1 MSRTAK
7 LALPLV
13 VLIFGIVAL
22 GIGAVT
28 VLFPKSGQPN
38 VGIGGPFSL
47 IDQEGRTVTEKA
59 LLGSPS
65 VVFFGFTHCPEV
77 CPTALFE
84 ITQVYKALGPKGD
97 GLKTFFVSVDPER
110 DTPELLKLYLSSFDP
125 RITGLTG
132 SPEAVAQAMRAW
144 RAFAKKVPTE
154 AGGYT
159 VDHTAL
165 VYLMD
170 AKGRFVSSVNLER
183 PPEETAKTIAAYF

>member
-65 VVFFGFTHCPEV
+65 LVFFGFTHCPEV

-84 ITQVYKALGPKGD
+84 ITQIYKALGPKGD

-144 RAFAKKVPTE
+144 RAYAKKVPTE

-170 AKGRFVSSVNLER
+170 AKGRFVSSLNLER

>member
-13 VLIFGIVAL
+13 VLIFGIMAL
-22 GIGAVT
+22 GIATVT
-28 VLFPKSGQPN
+28 ILFPKTGQPN
-38 VGIGGPFSL
+38 VGIGGSFVL
-47 IDQEGRTVTEKA
+47 IDHEGRTVTEKT

-65 VVFFGFTHCPEV
+65 VIFFGFTHCPDV

-84 ITQVYKALGPKGD
+84 ITQVYKALGQRGD
-97 GLKTFFVSVDPER
+97 RLKAFFVSVDPER

-125 RITGLTG
+125 RIRGLTG
-132 SPEAVAQAMRAW
+132 SPEAVAQAMKAW
-144 RAFAKKVPTE
+144 RAFARKVPSGS
-154 AGGYT
+154 GGYT

-170 AKGRFVSSVNLER
+170 SKGRFVSSVNLDR

>member
-13 VLIFGIVAL
+13 VLIFGIAAL

-28 VLFPKSGQPN
+28 VLFPKTGQPN
-38 VGIGGPFSL
+38 VGIGGPFAL
-47 IDQEGRTVTEKA
+47 IDQDGRAVTEKA
-59 LLGSPS
+59 LVGSPS
-65 VVFFGFTHCPEV
+65 VIFFGFTHCPEV

-97 GLKTFFVSVDPER
+97 KLKTFFVSVDPER

-132 SPEAVAQAMRAW
+132 SPEAVAQAMKAW

-170 AKGRFVSSVNLER
+170 AKGRFVSSVNLDR